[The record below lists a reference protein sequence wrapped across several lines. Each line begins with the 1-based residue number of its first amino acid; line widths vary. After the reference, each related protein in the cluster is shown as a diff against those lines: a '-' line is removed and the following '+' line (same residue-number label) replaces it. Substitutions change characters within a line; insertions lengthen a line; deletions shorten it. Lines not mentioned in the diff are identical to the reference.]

1 MRLACPN
8 CDAKY
13 EVPDDAIPEAGRD
26 VQCSNCGHT
35 WFQMHPATEEA
46 AEAEADLYGD
56 DLPPEETHQPEAAP
70 EPARAAV
77 AEPAPEPAAT
87 RPAPA
92 PLSDDDLGAALAAA
106 LADPE
111 PGPAVPPAAP
121 VAPPAA
127 AFFPEDED
135 EGPAAAPPGTAPKR
149 ELDEAVLNVL
159 REEAEREA
167 EARRAE
173 ARHEAQRAETRRAD
187 AEGQMQVQPDL
198 GMDEAAPADRP
209 GLTATQ
215 RRLAMLRG
223 ENPDAPPPEPPRPA
237 ARRDLLPDVEEI
249 NSTLQPGD
257 DGRDADAMVDSLPD
271 LTKGRFG
278 FRTGFLLMIFLLIV
292 AAVVYVAAP
301 SLSAA
306 IPSLQEPL
314 AAYVTFV
321 DGLRLWLDE
330 AMNRA
335 TQALT
340 SKTGG

>member
-35 WFQMHPATEEA
+35 WFQLHPAAEEA

-56 DLPPEETHQPEAAP
+56 DPSP
-70 EPARAAV
+70 EP
-77 AEPAPEPAAT
+77 EPVFFEPEPEPV
-87 RPAPA
+87 PAPA
-92 PLSDDDLGAALAAA
+92 PMAAAPAPVPLSDADLSAALAAA

-111 PGPAVPPAAP
+111 PAPAPPAPP
-121 VAPPAA
+121 VPPPAA
-127 AFFPEDED
+127 AFFAEDEED
-135 EGPAAAPPGTAPKR
+135 EAPAAPPPAAPPRR
-149 ELDEAVLNVL
+149 ELDDAVLNVL

-173 ARHEAQRAETRRAD
+173 AQHEAQRAETRRAD
-187 AEGQMQVQPDL
+187 AEEQMQVQPDL
-198 GMDEAAPADRP
+198 GMDAAPAA
-209 GLTATQ
+209 GAALTPTQ

-223 ENPDAPPPEPPRPA
+223 EDPDVAPPEPARPA

-257 DGRDADAMVDSLPD
+257 DGADPDAMVDGLPD
-271 LTKGRFG
+271 LTKGSSG

-306 IPSLQEPL
+306 IPALEAPL
-314 AAYVTFV
+314 AAYVVFV
-321 DGLRLWLDE
+321 DGLRSWLDGM
-330 AMNRA
+330 MNQA

-340 SKTGG
+340 GEPGG